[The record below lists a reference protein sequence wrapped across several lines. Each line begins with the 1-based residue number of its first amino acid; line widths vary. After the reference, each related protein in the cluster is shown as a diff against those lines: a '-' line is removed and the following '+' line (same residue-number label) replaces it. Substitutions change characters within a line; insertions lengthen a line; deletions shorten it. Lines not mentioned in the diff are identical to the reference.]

1 MHKEAYHM
9 ENLDI
14 NWQQYFES
22 ISKVCPWSLESYEQG
37 RIDFLPYNH
46 HGMLLRD
53 HHWTQSTQRDFDA
66 VVWVGAPDDPEILDE
81 ICEVYENSKNCVYF
95 WSHPKHT
102 KGGHNQA
109 PIPII
114 IQQDRQNLIKARK
127 SLKKNK

>member
-1 MHKEAYHM
+1 M

-53 HHWTQSTQRDFDA
+53 
-66 VVWVGAPDDPEILDE
+66 
-81 ICEVYENSKNCVYF
+81 
-95 WSHPKHT
+95 
-102 KGGHNQA
+102 
-109 PIPII
+109 
-114 IQQDRQNLIKARK
+114 
-127 SLKKNK
+127 